1 MGWRGG
7 GGDALAMGGEGKDQ
21 AAHGELAP
29 RTRGKLDPTQGG
41 GMGGEEVG
49 EEEGRARKASS
60 GPAWGGSG
68 VGEVGSVR
76 GPYSHRSRTLG
87 RLQSRVR
94 DIPPYP
100 PVSR

>member
-1 MGWRGG
+1 
-7 GGDALAMGGEGKDQ
+7 
-21 AAHGELAP
+21 
-29 RTRGKLDPTQGG
+29 
-41 GMGGEEVG
+41 MGGEEVG

-100 PVSR
+100 PVSRLVLVHCRDEGQWCGGST

>member
-1 MGWRGG
+1 
-7 GGDALAMGGEGKDQ
+7 
-21 AAHGELAP
+21 
-29 RTRGKLDPTQGG
+29 
-41 GMGGEEVG
+41 MGGEEVG

-100 PVSR
+100 LSVTLSSGALSR